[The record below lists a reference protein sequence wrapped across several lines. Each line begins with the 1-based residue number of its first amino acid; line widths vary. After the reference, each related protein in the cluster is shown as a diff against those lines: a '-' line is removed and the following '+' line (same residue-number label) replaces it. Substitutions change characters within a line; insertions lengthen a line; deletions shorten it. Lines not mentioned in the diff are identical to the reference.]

1 MQGTLLGSDL
11 SNFGTSGDWVQF
23 GWLDGLTL
31 TGGGTFDG
39 QGAKAW
45 PFNKCPTKKNCQV
58 LPANLRFV
66 NMNRTR
72 VDGIKSVNSKFF
84 HMILQGCSNFQGR
97 RIRITAPDESPN
109 TDGIHIEESNDVTI
123 AQTVVGTGDD
133 CISIGQGNTGIT
145 LSGITCG
152 PGHGISV
159 GSLGRYPDEADV
171 KGLIVKDSTLTGTMN
186 GVRIKTWEN
195 SPAATTASNM
205 TFQNIVMKNVGN
217 PIIIDQTYCP
227 YVSCSSQSP
236 SRVKISDISFKNIR
250 GTTTS
255 PVAVTLDCSK
265 GIPCQGIN
273 LENVQLTLVDQKTS
287 LRGKKPSA
295 TAFCQNVKAKY
306 SGPQF
311 PPPCN

>member
-1 MQGTLLGSDL
+1 M
-11 SNFGTSGDWVQF
+11 VQ
-23 GWLDGLTL
+23 
-31 TGGGTFDG
+31 
-39 QGAKAW
+39 
-45 PFNKCPTKKNCQV
+45 
-58 LPANLRFV
+58 NLRFV

-84 HMILQGCSNFQGR
+84 HMILQGCSDFQGR

-123 AQTVVGTGDD
+123 ANTVVGTGDD

-152 PGHGISV
+152 PGHGISSV

-195 SPAATTASNM
+195 SPVATAASNM
-205 TFQNIVMKNVGN
+205 TFENIKMKNVGN

-227 YVSCSSQSP
+227 FVSCSSQSP
-236 SRVKISDISFKNIR
+236 SRVKISDISFRNIR
-250 GTTTS
+250 GTTSS

-273 LENVQLTLVDQKTS
+273 LDNVHLTLVDQKTS
-287 LRGKKPSA
+287 QRGQKPSA

-306 SGPQF
+306 TGTQF
-311 PPPCN
+311 PPPCK